1 MRRRLPVEAEIR
13 ITRGGDIAQ
22 FASLWE
28 WLRSERALAGT
39 IRPVPEPPCDTE
51 LGGIYDL
58 LAVALGSGG
67 AGVALARSLTAWLQT
82 RRPDITISVTSPSGK
97 VTVDARKVKEGDVMP
112 LLQEVLRVRDE
123 P

>member
-1 MRRRLPVEAEIR
+1 VEAEIR

-28 WLRSERALAGT
+28 WLRSERALTGT
-39 IRPVPEPPCDTE
+39 VRPIPEPPLDTE

-82 RRPDITISVTSPSGK
+82 RRPDVAISVTSPEGT
-97 VTVDARKVKEGDVMP
+97 VTVDARRVRDGDVMP
-112 LLQEVLRVRDE
+112 LLKEVLRARDE
-123 P
+123 S